1 MQEREKILSG
11 KEKKR
16 AFATRSIV
24 VSLDRADA
32 FIAGGEEAIGWRTL
46 LALSCEGRSF
56 RPARRTKLASGE
68 GFQGTCLKVVR
79 LNRCFIPQASE

>member
-1 MQEREKILSG
+1 MNGVVG
-11 KEKKR
+11 KVGTGVFCLNR
-16 AFATRSIV
+16 V
-24 VSLDRADA
+24 
-32 FIAGGEEAIGWRTL
+32 AGGEEAIGWRTL
-46 LALSCEGRSF
+46 LALSCEGRFF